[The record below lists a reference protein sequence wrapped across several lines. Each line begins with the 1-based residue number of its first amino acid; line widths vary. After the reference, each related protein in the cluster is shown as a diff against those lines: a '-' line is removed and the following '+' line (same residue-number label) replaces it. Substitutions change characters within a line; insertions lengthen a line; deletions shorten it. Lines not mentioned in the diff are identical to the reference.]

1 MAAIICRRRPW
12 VRPRSILSDDFAF
25 GMEIRMSVR
34 DKVVLVTGAARG
46 IGRAVS
52 ERLLAGGAKI
62 ISADIDVS
70 GISTDS
76 KGSSAVVK
84 CDVSRPDDVAAAV
97 ESAVATFGRI
107 DGLVNNAGIIKAG
120 DFLDYSLDDFDRVLG
135 VNLRG
140 SFMVGQAVA
149 RQMVKQVT
157 AGGVP
162 GAIVN
167 MSSINSVVA
176 IPDQRGYCVSKGGLA
191 QLNRVMALALA
202 PYGIRV
208 NAVGP
213 GSIMTDILASTMKDP
228 SAKNKILIRTPIGRV
243 GEADEVASVVEFLLS
258 NASSYVTGET
268 IFCDG
273 GRLAQNYALTLPQ

>member
-1 MAAIICRRRPW
+1 
-12 VRPRSILSDDFAF
+12 
-25 GMEIRMSVR
+25 MSVK
-34 DKVVLVTGAARG
+34 DKVILVTGAARG

-62 ISADIDVS
+62 IWADIDVS
-70 GISTDS
+70 GISIDS

-176 IPDQRGYCVSKGGLA
+176 IPNQTGY
-191 QLNRVMALALA
+191 
-202 PYGIRV
+202 
-208 NAVGP
+208 
-213 GSIMTDILASTMKDP
+213 
-228 SAKNKILIRTPIGRV
+228 
-243 GEADEVASVVEFLLS
+243 
-258 NASSYVTGET
+258 
-268 IFCDG
+268 
-273 GRLAQNYALTLPQ
+273 

>member
-1 MAAIICRRRPW
+1 
-12 VRPRSILSDDFAF
+12 
-25 GMEIRMSVR
+25 MEIRVSVK

-52 ERLLAGGAKI
+52 ERLLTAGAKI
-62 ISADIDVS
+62 IWADIDVS
-70 GISTDS
+70 GISVDS

-157 AGGVP
+157 AGGAP

-176 IPDQRGYCVSKGGLA
+176 IPNQTGYCVSKGGLA

-202 PYGIRV
+202 PHRIRV

-258 NASSYVTGET
+258 DASSYVTGET

>member
-1 MAAIICRRRPW
+1 MISP
-12 VRPRSILSDDFAF
+12 F
-25 GMEIRMSVR
+25 GKEIGMSVK

-52 ERLLAGGAKI
+52 ERLLAVGAKVI
-62 ISADIDVS
+62 GADIDVS
-70 GISTDS
+70 GIYVDS
-76 KGSSAVVK
+76 KGSSAAVK
-84 CDVSRPDDVAAAV
+84 CDVSRPEDVAAAV
-97 ESAVATFGRI
+97 ESALATFGRI

-120 DFLDYSLDDFDRVLG
+120 DFLDYLLDDFDRVLG
-135 VNLRG
+135 INLRG
-140 SFMVGQAVA
+140 SFMMGQAVA

-157 AGGVP
+157 AGGAP

-176 IPDQRGYCVSKGGLA
+176 IPNQTGYCVSKGGLA
-191 QLNRVMALALA
+191 QLNRVMALA
-202 PYGIRV
+202 PHGIRV

-228 SAKNKILIRTPIGRV
+228 SVKNKILIRTPIGRV

-258 NASSYVTGET
+258 EASSYVTGET